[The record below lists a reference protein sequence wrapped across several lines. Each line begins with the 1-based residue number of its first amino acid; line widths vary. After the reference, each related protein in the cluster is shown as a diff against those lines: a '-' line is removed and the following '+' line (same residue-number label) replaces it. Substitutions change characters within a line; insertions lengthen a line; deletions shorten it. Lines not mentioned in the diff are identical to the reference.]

1 MRRGQNRRPGQFY
14 LFEGLGINSHA
25 ATYQE
30 GSAGGE
36 IAIPANIH
44 FHLDEDIQKLF
55 LWNADRAV
63 YIATNL
69 TQDKVE
75 RARKAT
81 IFKQTV
87 HVASGAQGAYVG
99 SQAIAGSR
107 SFVPSRSFAE

>member
-1 MRRGQNRRPGQFY
+1 
-14 LFEGLGINSHA
+14 LVLGTHGHRDRICIGESVEDA

-36 IAIPANIH
+36 ITIPANVH
-44 FHLDEDIQKLF
+44 LHLDEDVQKLF
-55 LWNADRAV
+55 VWNADRKL

-75 RARKAT
+75 RARKAGM
-81 IFKQTV
+81 FKQTI
-87 HVASGAQGAYVG
+87 HIASGVQGAYVG
-99 SQAIAGSR
+99 SLAAAGSR